1 MKKII
6 QIILL
11 ILFCAIVLAVSLRG
25 ILGNPTSSVI
35 NQPQWRDNGPFE
47 LSPERG
53 RYALTY
59 SFLEDKTFHFEL
71 PIARFATPDVGY
83 KDGKYVSLF
92 APGVS
97 FLIMPGYLVGKYF
110 GSAQVG
116 AYAVVSV
123 FALINVLLL
132 RSLAIRL
139 GASPISATIGGMVFL
154 FATPAYSYAVSLYQH
169 HISTFL
175 ILLSLYIL
183 SRWNSLF
190 SLTLIWLL
198 CAASIPVDYPNLF
211 LMFPIG
217 IVALG
222 RIIYAGKSERKVTV
236 SVKLLGFLTFIG
248 AIFPLLFFLWFNSVS
263 YNNPFQLSGTV
274 TGARIIDENGKP
286 QAPAKDVTKK
296 DTAFNPDEKKKT
308 AIAFFQTRNLANGM
322 ATHLFNRDRGILWYS
337 PIIFLSI
344 VGAFFLYRTNRKMLA
359 VLVGVIGANFVLY
372 SLWGDPYGGWGF
384 GSRYLIPTYAISGI
398 LLAIALTKWGRKIS
412 FVALFTLL
420 FVYSVSINTLGA
432 ITSSRNPP
440 KAEVL
445 GLEKLSGREEK
456 YSFDRNFQFLETTG
470 SKSFV
475 YQTFAYKFV
484 DAKLF
489 YLMLVGALG
498 GVGTALIV
506 MNTLGKKEVTQW

>member
-1 MKKII
+1 MKNRALTVLFSLFC
-6 QIILL
+6 LL
-11 ILFCAIVLAVSLRG
+11 ILAVSLRG
-25 ILGNPTSSVI
+25 LPGNPTAQGLDSSI
-35 NQPQWRDNGPFE
+35 WKDNGPLE

-53 RYALTY
+53 RYALSY
-59 SFLEDKTFHFEL
+59 SFLEDKTFHFAL
-71 PIARFATPDVGY
+71 PIAKFATPDVGY

-97 FLIMPGYLVGKYF
+97 FLIMPGYLIGKYF

-132 RSLAIRL
+132 QKLAIRL
-139 GASPISATIGGMVFL
+139 GASPISSTIGSMVFL
-154 FATPAYSYAVSLYQH
+154 FATPAFAYAVSLYQH

-183 SRWNSLF
+183 LRWNNLF

-198 CAASIPVDYPNLF
+198 CAASIPVDYPNLL

-222 RIIYAGKSERKVTV
+222 RIIYAGKSERKVTIT
-236 SVKLLGFLTFIG
+236 VKLLGFLTFIG
-248 AIFPLLFFLWFNSVS
+248 AIFPLLFFLWFNSLS
-263 YNNPFQLSGTV
+263 YNNPLQLSGTV
-274 TGARIIDENGKP
+274 TGARIIDESGKP
-286 QAPAKDVTKK
+286 VAPARDVTKK
-296 DTAFNPDEKKKT
+296 DTAFNPDQKKKT
-308 AIAFFQTRNLANGM
+308 AIGFFQTRNLTNGM
-322 ATHLFNRDRGILWYS
+322 ATHLFNRDRGVLWYS
-337 PIIFLSI
+337 PVIFLA
-344 VGAFFLYRTNRKMLA
+344 VFGAFFLYKTNRKILA
-359 VLVGVIGANFVLY
+359 VLVGIIGANFVLY
-372 SLWGDPYGGWGF
+372 SLWGDPYGGWAF
-384 GSRYLIPTYAISGI
+384 GSRYLIPTYAISAI
-398 LLAIALTKWGRKIS
+398 LLAIALTKWGKKIS

-420 FVYSVSINTLGA
+420 FVYSVSINTVGA

-440 KAEVL
+440 KVEIL

-470 SKSFV
+470 SKSFA

-484 DAKLF
+484 DAKFF
-489 YLMLVGALG
+489 YLLLVGAIG
-498 GVGTALIV
+498 SVGTALIII
-506 MNTLGKKEVTQW
+506 NTLSKKEVTQW